1 MNKNLVCWLM
11 LLTVALFI
19 GGCSGDQEVTVTGL
33 IDAVEIDVAS
43 KIPGRII
50 EVFVR
55 EGDAVEQGQQLAT
68 ITGEEIAAKM
78 GQVNAAIDA
87 AKAQYNKANKGA
99 REEQKRAAARQLD
112 AARHQVEVMEKMYNR
127 MVKLLEKDAVPKAKF
142 DEVEFKYNVSKEQM
156 EMARAQY
163 DAVMKGAREEDIAAA
178 AALVKRAEAT
188 LDEVKAYDKETVQV
202 APIAGEVSKV
212 ILHPGELAATG
223 YPIITLVDMSELW
236 ATFSVREDLL
246 RKIQKGA
253 TVSLY
258 VPALDRTVPMEI
270 YHLAAQGDFATWR
283 ATSERG
289 GFDLKSFEVRAR
301 PTQPVEGLRP
311 GMTVRWTIK

>member
-1 MNKNLVCWLM
+1 MNNKLVCWL
-11 LLTVALFI
+11 LLSTVILFT
-19 GGCSGDQEVTVTGL
+19 GGCADDDAVTITGL

-55 EGDAVEQGQQLAT
+55 EGDVVEPGQQLAT

-87 AKAQYNKANKGA
+87 AKAQYHKANTGA

-112 AARHQVEVMEKMYNR
+112 AARHQVEVMEKMYHR

-163 DAVMKGAREEDIAAA
+163 DAMMKGAREEDIAAA

-223 YPIITLVDMSELW
+223 YPIITLVDMSALW

-258 VPALDRTVPMEI
+258 VPALDRTVPMEV

-301 PTQPVEGLRP
+301 PTLPIEGLRP
-311 GMTVRWTIK
+311 GMTVRWTIR

>member
-1 MNKNLVCWLM
+1 MNKNLVCGLM
-11 LLTVALFI
+11 LLTLALFI
-19 GGCSGDQEVTVTGL
+19 GGCSGDEEVTVTGL

-223 YPIITLVDMSELW
+223 YPIVTLVDMSELW

-246 RKIQKGA
+246 RKIRKGA
-253 TVSLY
+253 AVSLY